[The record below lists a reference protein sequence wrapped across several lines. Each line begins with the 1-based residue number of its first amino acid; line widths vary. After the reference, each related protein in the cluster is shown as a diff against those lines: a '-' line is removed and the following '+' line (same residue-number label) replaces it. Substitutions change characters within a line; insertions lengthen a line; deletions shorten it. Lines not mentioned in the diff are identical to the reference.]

1 MNKRKIIFLFL
12 DVLNYITMDF
22 DDDTHMY
29 VNHSVCSVFLPTEDN
44 KYKMVYFNSHGK
56 SLLEYTEYEY
66 SLSQYRL
73 KKVAIPNKLPMDYFI
88 NQGLV
93 NSMNKYFNQ
102 YKHNIFVTY
111 ETNKYYNYEHFNLQN
126 GDAYGLCFIFPLI
139 MWYNIIY
146 KFDTDETFEFVTK
159 EHGFTFI
166 KNIEIHSSQYLLKQ
180 KNLFRFMEKIFLDY
194 DEELRGLI
202 FKSWSYSIKRTTTV
216 INEYIEKKGTRF
228 IKKLLYC
235 IVSFIGQRRIKDK
248 IVE

>member
-1 MNKRKIIFLFL
+1 MADARKPTQRYLSGRVKIVNNAGLHTDRHLYVSPGEVEPNLGYPGEKSIPIA
-12 DVLNYITMDF
+12 DNYYQLIT
-22 DDDTHMY
+22 
-29 VNHSVCSVFLPTEDN
+29 
-44 KYKMVYFNSHGK
+44 
-56 SLLEYTEYEY
+56 
-66 SLSQYRL
+66 
-73 KKVAIPNKLPMDYFI
+73 I
-88 NQGLV
+88 
-93 NSMNKYFNQ
+93 
-102 YKHNIFVTY
+102 
-111 ETNKYYNYEHFNLQN
+111 QN